1 MGIQQGGTIVSD
13 YDNDR
18 ISAKKAIDLLRI
30 QKHDFLNYMQ
40 IISGYLQLGK
50 HDKAQHFVQKAFKDI
65 TSSGTIM
72 GLADPALGMN
82 LLLRVHNA
90 YREHGIN
97 IALSTT
103 TDLRLVVG
111 SDFNAFLDKVISAIE
126 EVYAMDTS
134 QSQIQIDLSENDKD
148 YKVDISLQSI
158 ESDFVSRLMEKV
170 REAAGNLGSSTSIK
184 GIPEAERGRL
194 QVVFQKTPGVV

>member
-1 MGIQQGGTIVSD
+1 MSD

-18 ISAKKAIDLLRI
+18 ISAKKAIDLLQI

-50 HDKAQHFVQKAFKDI
+50 HDKAQQFVEKAFKDI

-82 LLLRVHNA
+82 LMLRVHNA
-90 YREHGIN
+90 YREHGIS

-103 TDLRLVVG
+103 TDLRLVAG
-111 SDFNAFLDKVISAIE
+111 SDFNMFLDKVISAIE
-126 EVYAMDTS
+126 EVYATDTNCWR
-134 QSQIQIDLSENDKD
+134 IQIDFSENEND
-148 YKVDISLQSI
+148 YNVDISLQSN
-158 ESDFVSRLMEKV
+158 ESDFSPYLIEKI
-170 REAAGNLGSSTSIK
+170 RKAAGILGCSTSIK
-184 GIPEAERGRL
+184 GILEARKARL
-194 QVVFQKTPGVV
+194 QVVFQKIPGVV